1 MAGVSW
7 VDYIA
12 NLIRRG
18 NEAAVSEA
26 WVQVQKEYGYEG
38 RLMYQL
44 AQMRAR
50 EAEQAGEPV
59 QAALW

>member
-12 NLIRRG
+12 SLIRRG
-18 NEAAVSEA
+18 VEAAISEA
-26 WVQVQKEYGYEG
+26 WVEVQRQYGYEG
-38 RLMYQL
+38 RLMFQL
-44 AQMRAR
+44 AQMKAR

-59 QAALW
+59 QAGLW